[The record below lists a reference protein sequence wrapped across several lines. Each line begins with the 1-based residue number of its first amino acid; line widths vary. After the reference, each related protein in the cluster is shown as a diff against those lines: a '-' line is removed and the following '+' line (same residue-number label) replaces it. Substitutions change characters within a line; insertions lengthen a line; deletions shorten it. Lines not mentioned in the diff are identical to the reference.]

1 MNNVIGI
8 IYMILKLI
16 YIKMKVNRE
25 YICPGSECDD
35 QLSIFTFWFVS
46 RLAILTWQHSFN
58 LPSSTD
64 WKVILPL
71 FRYAVAIETNHDYK
85 REVI

>member
-1 MNNVIGI
+1 
-8 IYMILKLI
+8 
-16 YIKMKVNRE
+16 MKVYRE
-25 YICPGSECDD
+25 YICPGTEYDH
-35 QLSIFTFWFVS
+35 LSTFYICFVS
-46 RLAILTWQHSFN
+46 LLAILTWQHSFN

-71 FRYAVAIETNHDYK
+71 FRYAVALETNHDYK